1 MSIIIAAENFAREK
15 HMGQKYGSYD
25 YFDKHIQGVVE
36 SVSTSLSETAGIP
49 ATRINTVLTV
59 AYLHDTVEDSDA
71 TVEEI
76 ESLFGVD
83 IADAVDAMTHRDE
96 ESYQDYVK
104 RALAND
110 LARVVKYHDILF
122 NLNQTL
128 TDGDDSNRGRR
139 RVDKYMKALQQST
152 PDFIFHKV

>member
-1 MSIIIAAENFAREK
+1 MRTQKAKDFAIIK
-15 HMGQKYGSYD
+15 HRGQKYGTGD
-25 YFDKHIQGVVE
+25 YFQIHVQGVAD
-36 SVSTSLSETAGIP
+36 SVNKSLSERDGVHHS
-49 ATRINTVLTV
+49 RISLLLIV

-71 TVEEI
+71 TLEEI
-76 ESLFGVD
+76 ESIFGAV
-83 IADAVDAMTHRDE
+83 IAEAVDAMTHRDE

-128 TDGDDSNRGRR
+128 TDSDDSNRGRR
-139 RVDKYMKALQQST
+139 RVGKYMKALQQ
-152 PDFIFHKV
+152 FGGLL

>member
-1 MSIIIAAENFAREK
+1 MRIQKAKDFAILK
-15 HMGQKYGSYD
+15 HKGQKYATGD
-25 YFDKHIQGVVE
+25 YFQIHVQGVVD
-36 SVSTSLSETAGIP
+36 SVNNSLSERAGVHHS
-49 ATRINTVLTV
+49 RISLLLIV

-71 TVEEI
+71 TIEEI
-76 ESLFGVD
+76 ESIFGAV

-122 NLNQTL
+122 NLNQTIA
-128 TDGDDSNRGRR
+128 DGDDSNRGRR
-139 RVDKYMKALQQST
+139 RVGRYMKALQQ
-152 PDFIFHKV
+152 FGGLL

>member
-1 MSIIIAAENFAREK
+1 MNIQKAKDFAIIK
-15 HMGQKYGSYD
+15 HRGQKYGTGD
-25 YFDKHIQGVVE
+25 YFQIHVQGVAD
-36 SVSTSLSETAGIP
+36 SVNKSLSERTGVHHS
-49 ATRINTVLTV
+49 RISLLLIV

-71 TVEEI
+71 TLEEI
-76 ESLFGVD
+76 ESIFGAV
-83 IADAVDAMTHRDE
+83 IAEAVDAMTHRDE

-128 TDGDDSNRGRR
+128 TDSDDSNRDRR
-139 RVDKYMKALQQST
+139 RVGKYMKALQQ
-152 PDFIFHKV
+152 FGGLL

>member
-1 MSIIIAAENFAREK
+1 MNIQKAKDFAIIK
-15 HMGQKYGSYD
+15 HRGQKYGTED
-25 YFDKHIQGVVE
+25 YFQIHVQGVAD
-36 SVSTSLSETAGIP
+36 SVNKSLSERTGVHHS
-49 ATRINTVLTV
+49 RFNLLLTV

-76 ESLFGVD
+76 ESIFGVD
-83 IADAVDAMTHRDE
+83 IADAVDALTHRDE

-128 TDGDDSNRGRR
+128 IDGDDSNRGRR
-139 RVDKYMKALQQST
+139 RAGKYMKALQQ
-152 PDFIFHKV
+152 FGGLL

>member
-1 MSIIIAAENFAREK
+1 
-15 HMGQKYGSYD
+15 
-25 YFDKHIQGVVE
+25 
-36 SVSTSLSETAGIP
+36 
-49 ATRINTVLTV
+49 
-59 AYLHDTVEDSDA
+59 LHDTVEDSDA

-76 ESLFGVD
+76 ESIFGVD

-139 RVDKYMKALQQST
+139 RVGKYMKALQQ
-152 PDFIFHKV
+152 FGGLL